1 MMSREEYERL
11 KVRYHTLGRR
21 YRHEKSEALRKEYL
35 KAKQAY
41 HRAGEQLRKQRESG
55 D

>member
-1 MMSREEYERL
+1 MTRTEYETI

-21 YRHEKSEALRKEYL
+21 YRHEKTEALRKEYL

-41 HRAGEQLRKQRESG
+41 HRAGEQLRKQRESA